1 MEVYDLL
8 NKLIKTNDI
17 NILVN
22 EILNNKQ
29 IFLKLNSIKSYKF
42 NFINFLNKKY
52 DKSKSDSNLVLMFRL
67 VEDNFYKLVK
77 QKSYKNLKYKEE
89 IKNDNSSN
97 EYLIFLTNE
106 KIYLNLFKCYL
117 MIYFINI
124 TFNQKKMYLG
134 IDFEF
139 NTKVVALMQIN
150 FEQSRK
156 DLFNYSLIFLFHP
169 DQLDINWKKFFIK
182 NILCRN
188 NVYKILH
195 GSDSLD
201 IPYVYNNLLSS
212 NTELIIKFNRYFI
225 DTKYLCEYN
234 FYRKNQDLGKC
245 KIYKL
250 LLNED
255 VISSKIYDKLLKNEE
270 DMGFIYNINIDV
282 NNLSEALINYTLYD
296 VIFLPKL
303 VTHFKTEINE
313 FSLINQLVQL
323 SFLDKKNLI
332 NISSKNEVN
341 KINSYLIFIK
351 NKKFKLFEIYNI
363 IYNKFLKRYI
373 VIENI
378 LKINYIKST
387 LILMLKYETYVYI
400 AKKFII
406 KSKISN
412 KSKYNNEIL
421 NIKFDYYNKGK
432 VIKLIASFRDFLLK
446 EL

>member
-17 NILVN
+17 NLLIN

-67 VEDNFYKLVK
+67 VEGNFYKLVK
-77 QKSYKNLKYKEE
+77 QISYKNLKYKEE
-89 IKNDNSSN
+89 IKNDSSSN

-124 TFNQKKMYLG
+124 SFNQKKMYLG

-169 DQLDINWKKFFIK
+169 DQLDTNWRKFFIK

-212 NTELIIKFNRYFI
+212 DTELIIKFNRYFI

-270 DMGFIYNINIDV
+270 NMGFIYNINIDV

-296 VIFLPKL
+296 VVFLPKL

-341 KINSYLIFIK
+341 KINNYLIFVK

-363 IYNKFLKRYI
+363 IYNKFLKRYN

-406 KSKISN
+406 QSKISN

-421 NIKFDYYNKGK
+421 NIKFYYYNKGK

>member
-17 NILVN
+17 NLLIN

-67 VEDNFYKLVK
+67 VEGNFYKLVK
-77 QKSYKNLKYKEE
+77 QISYKNLKYKEE
-89 IKNDNSSN
+89 IKNDSSSN

-124 TFNQKKMYLG
+124 SFNQKKMYLG

-169 DQLDINWKKFFIK
+169 DQLDTNWRKFFIK

-212 NTELIIKFNRYFI
+212 DTELIIKFNRYFI

-250 LLNED
+250 L
-255 VISSKIYDKLLKNEE
+255 
-270 DMGFIYNINIDV
+270 
-282 NNLSEALINYTLYD
+282 
-296 VIFLPKL
+296 
-303 VTHFKTEINE
+303 
-313 FSLINQLVQL
+313 
-323 SFLDKKNLI
+323 
-332 NISSKNEVN
+332 
-341 KINSYLIFIK
+341 
-351 NKKFKLFEIYNI
+351 
-363 IYNKFLKRYI
+363 
-373 VIENI
+373 
-378 LKINYIKST
+378 
-387 LILMLKYETYVYI
+387 
-400 AKKFII
+400 
-406 KSKISN
+406 
-412 KSKYNNEIL
+412 
-421 NIKFDYYNKGK
+421 
-432 VIKLIASFRDFLLK
+432 
-446 EL
+446 